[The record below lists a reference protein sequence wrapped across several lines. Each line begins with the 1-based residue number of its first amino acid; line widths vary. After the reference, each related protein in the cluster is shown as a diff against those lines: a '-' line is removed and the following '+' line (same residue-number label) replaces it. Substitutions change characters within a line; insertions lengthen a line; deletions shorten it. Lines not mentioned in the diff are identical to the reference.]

1 MQEPSFWRD
10 LRLEFQGLPDPVW
23 SHTEAPGRLQ
33 ASGPDFDIGGGDS
46 SLRAQFRHLA
56 THGGVALGVGRDDA
70 LRAWLATVRDYL
82 TEERSP
88 WCTESQSERWEGG
101 SIEKRELTLSAIR
114 PHPHQH
120 HASDEDHELAER
132 VDVIRRNGPN
142 TLLIVTADDP
152 GYVVLDDEWEHLT
165 YRACVLANVT
175 SLTCGVRAA
184 DNPGALREVTFC
196 ELDCI
201 SMASAALCRKRET
214 EAFALQTE
222 PPVGRP
228 VMPGAESS
236 LLAPESTP
244 QSRPDRVDDF
254 LERCNRECQGSGK
267 LQKKDIWTLAHH
279 TTPRQFEYWQ
289 RGDQK
294 TTSADE
300 KNFER
305 ILEMTPRD
313 FIEAVVRKRSPR

>member
-33 ASGPDFDIGGGDS
+33 ASGPDIGGGDS

-70 LRAWLATVRDYL
+70 LRVWLATVWDYL

-101 SIEKRELTLSAIR
+101 PIEKRELTLSAIR
-114 PHPHQH
+114 PQPHRR
-120 HASDEDHELAER
+120 HASDEDHELTER
-132 VDVIRRNGPN
+132 VDAIRRNGPKE
-142 TLLIVTADDP
+142 LLIVTADDP
-152 GYVVLDDEWEHLT
+152 GYVVLDDECEHLT

-201 SMASAALCRKRET
+201 SMASADLCRKHET

-228 VMPGAESS
+228 VMPAAGS
-236 LLAPESTP
+236 APRAPVSTP
-244 QSRPDRVDDF
+244 QSGPDRVDDF
-254 LERCNRECQGSGK
+254 LERCNREHQGSGK
-267 LQKKDIWTLAHH
+267 LLRKDIWTLARHK
-279 TTPRQFEYWQ
+279 TPRQFQYWQ

-294 TTSADE
+294 ASLAD
-300 KNFER
+300 NVIFER
-305 ILEMTPRD
+305 ILKMTPRD
-313 FIEAVVRKRSPR
+313 FINAVVRKRSPR

>member
-33 ASGPDFDIGGGDS
+33 ASGPDIGGGDS

-101 SIEKRELTLSAIR
+101 PIEKRELTLSAIR
-114 PHPHQH
+114 PQPHRR

-236 LLAPESTP
+236 PLAPESTP

-254 LERCNRECQGSGK
+254 LERCNREYQGSDK

-313 FIEAVVRKRSPR
+313 FIEAVVRRRSPR

>member
-101 SIEKRELTLSAIR
+101 PIERRELTLSAIR
-114 PHPHQH
+114 PQPHRR
-120 HASDEDHELAER
+120 HASDEDHELTER
-132 VDVIRRNGPN
+132 VDAIRRNGPN

-152 GYVVLDDEWEHLT
+152 GYVVLDDELEHLT

-201 SMASAALCRKRET
+201 SMASAELCRKRET

-228 VMPGAESS
+228 VMPAAESS
-236 LLAPESTP
+236 LLAPVPTP

-254 LERCNRECQGSGK
+254 LERCNREYQGSDK
-267 LQKKDIWTLAHH
+267 LLKQDIWMLAGHKKA
-279 TTPRQFEYWQ
+279 RQFEYWQ
-289 RGDQK
+289 RSDQK
-294 TTSADE
+294 TTSADK
-300 KNFER
+300 KNFKR
-305 ILEMTPRD
+305 ILEMTPHA
-313 FIEAVVRKRSPR
+313 FIDAVVRRRSPR

>member
-23 SHTEAPGRLQ
+23 SHQEAPGRLQ
-33 ASGPDFDIGGGDS
+33 ASGPDIAGGDS

-56 THGGVALGVGRDDA
+56 TRGGVALGAGRDDA
-70 LRAWLATVRDYL
+70 LRVWLATVWDYL

-101 SIEKRELTLSAIR
+101 PIEKRELTLSAIR
-114 PHPHQH
+114 PQPHRR
-120 HASDEDHELAER
+120 HASDEDHELTER
-132 VDVIRRNGPN
+132 VDAIRRNGPKE
-142 TLLIVTADDP
+142 LLIVAADDP
-152 GYVVLDDEWEHLT
+152 GYVVLDDECEHLT

-184 DNPGALREVTFC
+184 DNPGAIREVTFC

-201 SMASAALCRKRET
+201 SMASADLCRKHET

-228 VMPGAESS
+228 VMPAAGS
-236 LLAPESTP
+236 APRAPVSTP
-244 QSRPDRVDDF
+244 QSGPDRVDDF
-254 LERCNRECQGSGK
+254 LERCNREHQGSGK
-267 LQKKDIWTLAHH
+267 LLRKDIWTLARHK
-279 TTPRQFEYWQ
+279 TPRQFQYWQ

-294 TTSADE
+294 VSLAD
-300 KNFER
+300 NVIFER
-305 ILEMTPRD
+305 ILKMTPRD
-313 FIEAVVRKRSPR
+313 FINAVVRKRSPR

>member
-23 SHTEAPGRLQ
+23 SHKEAPGRLQ
-33 ASGPDFDIGGGDS
+33 ASEPDFDIGGGDS

-56 THGGVALGVGRDDA
+56 TRGGVALGVGRDDA

-82 TEERSP
+82 KEERSP

-101 SIEKRELTLSAIR
+101 PIEKRELTLSAIR
-114 PHPHQH
+114 PQPHQH
-120 HASDEDHELAER
+120 HASDEDHELTER
-132 VDVIRRNGPN
+132 VDAIRRNGPN
-142 TLLIVTADDP
+142 TLLIVTADDQ
-152 GYVVLDDEWEHLT
+152 GYVVLDDEWEHLK

-184 DNPGALREVTFC
+184 GNPGAIREVTFC

-201 SMASAALCRKRET
+201 SMASAELCRKLET
-214 EAFALQTE
+214 KAFALQTE

-228 VMPGAESS
+228 VMPADGSS
-236 LLAPESTP
+236 PLAPVSTP

-254 LERCNRECQGSGK
+254 LERCNREHLGPRPLVRK
-267 LQKKDIWTLAHH
+267 NLWMLAGHR
-279 TTPRQFEYWQ
+279 TARQFQYWQ
-289 RGDQK
+289 SCHQK
-294 TTSADE
+294 ASLADK

-305 ILEMTPRD
+305 ILEMTPHA
-313 FIEAVVRKRSPR
+313 FIEAVVRRRSPR

>member
-23 SHTEAPGRLQ
+23 SHQEAPGRLQ
-33 ASGPDFDIGGGDS
+33 ASGPDIAGGDS

-56 THGGVALGVGRDDA
+56 TRGGVALGAGRDDA
-70 LRAWLATVRDYL
+70 LRAWLATVQDYL

-88 WCTESQSERWEGG
+88 WCTESQFDRWEGG
-101 SIEKRELTLSAIR
+101 PIEKRELTLSTIR
-114 PHPHQH
+114 PQPHRR
-120 HASDEDHELAER
+120 HASDEDHKLTKR
-132 VDVIRRNGPN
+132 VDAIRRNGPKE
-142 TLLIVTADDP
+142 LLIVTADDP
-152 GYVVLDDEWEHLT
+152 GYVVLDDELEHLT

-201 SMASAALCRKRET
+201 SMASADLCRKHET

-228 VMPGAESS
+228 VMPAAGS
-236 LLAPESTP
+236 APRAPVSTP
-244 QSRPDRVDDF
+244 QSGPDRVDDF
-254 LERCNRECQGSGK
+254 LERCNREHQGSGK
-267 LQKKDIWTLAHH
+267 LLRKDIWTLARHK
-279 TTPRQFEYWQ
+279 TPRQFQYWQ

-294 TTSADE
+294 ASLAD
-300 KNFER
+300 NVIFER
-305 ILEMTPRD
+305 ILKMTPRD
-313 FIEAVVRKRSPR
+313 FINAVVRKRSPR

>member
-23 SHTEAPGRLQ
+23 SHQEAPGRLY
-33 ASGPDFDIGGGDS
+33 ASGPDIGGGDS

-56 THGGVALGVGRDDA
+56 TRGGVALGAGRDDA

-101 SIEKRELTLSAIR
+101 PIEKRELTLSAIR

-228 VMPGAESS
+228 VMPGAGSAPR
-236 LLAPESTP
+236 APESTP

-254 LERCNRECQGSGK
+254 LERCNREYQGSDK
-267 LQKKDIWTLAHH
+267 LLKQDIWTLAHH

>member
-23 SHTEAPGRLQ
+23 SHQEAPGRLQ
-33 ASGPDFDIGGGDS
+33 ASGPDIAGGDS

-56 THGGVALGVGRDDA
+56 TRGGVALGAGRDDA
-70 LRAWLATVRDYL
+70 LRVWLATVWDYL

-101 SIEKRELTLSAIR
+101 PIEKRELTLSTIR
-114 PHPHQH
+114 PQPHRR
-120 HASDEDHELAER
+120 HASDEDHELTER
-132 VDVIRRNGPN
+132 VDAIRRNGPN

-152 GYVVLDDEWEHLT
+152 GYVVLDDECEHLT

-184 DNPGALREVTFC
+184 GDPGALREVTSC

-201 SMASAALCRKRET
+201 SMASAELCRKLET
-214 EAFALQTE
+214 EAFTLQTG

-228 VMPGAESS
+228 VMPAAESS
-236 LLAPESTP
+236 LLAPVPTP

-254 LERCNRECQGSGK
+254 LERCNREYQGSDK
-267 LQKKDIWTLAHH
+267 LLKQDIWMLAGHKK
-279 TTPRQFEYWQ
+279 PDSLNIGSAAIRRRRQPT
-289 RGDQK
+289 R
-294 TTSADE
+294 
-300 KNFER
+300 R
-305 ILEMTPRD
+305 ILSGFLR
-313 FIEAVVRKRSPR
+313 